1 VLRRLTPVLG
11 AVLVLAAACQSTPAI
26 TDPAAIV
33 TQGLDATANL
43 KSLHMSLALS
53 GTFNVPNS
61 GGSFNLDST
70 SLEADIDVAAK
81 NVHLT
86 FGVPAFLGLTGDVV
100 VIGKDVWV
108 KTSMTGTKWSHQTT
122 SLTGSASPAASAV
135 ESLDPQAMIAKVNEF
150 LKKPGV
156 VTKKLADVD
165 CGDRKCYQV
174 SVSVPSSLMSS
185 AAAVAS
191 FDPSTVFGDA
201 LVLSPH
207 VDGSLIVIRA
217 TSAARGDLAELARL
231 LTRAQTPPVGFVLTD
246 ARSRVAAYGYGYG
259 DALTDPV
266 QLDPLANVAE
276 I

>member
-1 VLRRLTPVLG
+1 VLRRLTPVLI
-11 AVLVLAAACQSTPAI
+11 AVLVLAAACQSAATV
-26 TDPAAIV
+26 TDPAEII

-43 KSLHMSLALS
+43 KSFHMSLALN

-86 FGVPAFLGLTGDVV
+86 FGVPAFLGLAGDLV
-100 VIGKDVWV
+100 VIGNDLWV
-108 KTSMTGTKWSHQTT
+108 KTTITGKKWSHQTT
-122 SLTGSASPAASAV
+122 GLTGTASPGAASSASPA
-135 ESLDPQAMIAKVNEF
+135 ESLDPQAMIAKVRDF

-174 SVSVPSSLMSS
+174 SVSVPSSLMTD

-201 LVLSPH
+201 LVLNLLFDRDKLWLTEVSSS
-207 VDGSLIVIRA
+207 VASDTMGSFSA
-217 TSAARGDLAELARL
+217 TLSFSKFDEAVTFSQPPSADVTEGEF
-231 LTRAQTPPVGFVLTD
+231 TVPGM
-246 ARSRVAAYGYGYG
+246 
-259 DALTDPV
+259 
-266 QLDPLANVAE
+266 
-276 I
+276 

>member
-1 VLRRLTPVLG
+1 MLRRLTPVLV
-11 AVLVLAAACQSTPAI
+11 AILVLVAACQSTPAI
-26 TDPAAIV
+26 TDPADII
-33 TQGLDATANL
+33 TQGLNATANL
-43 KSLHMSLALS
+43 KSFHMSLALN
-53 GTFNVPNS
+53 GTFTVPNS

-86 FGVPAFLGLTGDVV
+86 FGVPAFLGLTGDVL
-100 VIGKDVWV
+100 VIGKDLWV

-122 SLTGSASPAASAV
+122 ALSASASPGTASPA
-135 ESLDPQAMIAKVNEF
+135 ESLDPQAMIAKVREF

-201 LVLSPH
+201 LVLNLLF
-207 VDGSLIVIRA
+207 DRDKLWL
-217 TSAARGDLAELARL
+217 TSASTSVKSATVGTFTSTLSFSKFDEAVSFSPPPSAEV
-231 LTRAQTPPVGFVLTD
+231 TEGEFTIPGM
-246 ARSRVAAYGYGYG
+246 
-259 DALTDPV
+259 
-266 QLDPLANVAE
+266 
-276 I
+276 

>member
-1 VLRRLTPVLG
+1 MLRRLTPVLG

-185 AAAVAS
+185 AGAVAS

-201 LVLSPH
+201 LVLNLLFDRDKLWLTEASTS
-207 VDGSLIVIRA
+207 VKSDTMGSFTA
-217 TSAARGDLAELARL
+217 TLSFSKFDE
-231 LTRAQTPPVGFVLTD
+231 
-246 ARSRVAAYGYGYG
+246 
-259 DALTDPV
+259 ALTFSPPPSADVTEGEFTIPGM
-266 QLDPLANVAE
+266 
-276 I
+276 